1 MQLAELREQCARRGW
16 QIVGEYIDAGVSG
29 AKDRRPELDRLMQ
42 DAHKR
47 KFDIVTVWKFDRFA
61 RSVSHLLRALD
72 TFRVLGVEF
81 VSLSESLDTATP
93 AGRMVFTVLGAVAEL
108 ERSLIAER
116 VRAGL
121 RNARAKGTKLGRPAA
136 RLDHARIALLRAEG
150 RSLREIAT
158 DIGCSPALVHKSLA
172 DSPSNGDEK
181 EFYQTEKTAAR
192 AQSIQDALG
201 VINGKACFDGCEEP
215 VFLRVAE
222 HDSSLWL
229 DLGNRTWQALQI
241 TIYGWR
247 VIDKPPIRFR
257 RSPGMLALP
266 VPIRGGKVGEL
277 DAYLNLQSEGDGVLV
292 YSWLMA
298 AFRPRGPYPILHLLA
313 EQGTA
318 KSTAS
323 RVLRALVDP
332 FTAPLRSAPRDERD
346 LQIAA
351 RNSHI
356 IALDNMSNLAPWL
369 SDALCRIV
377 TGGGLATRELYS
389 DSDEII
395 FDAQRPVLLN
405 GIEDVASRG
414 DFIERSVMVY
424 LAQIKEAQRQ
434 EEARFWS
441 AFEDARPRILG
452 GLLDA
457 LVAGLN
463 NIDGVHLSRLPRMAD
478 FARWAASTEEGL
490 GFRAGTF
497 MDAYDRNRKDAS
509 DLALDSSPV
518 VAPIVA
524 LIEAEETWK
533 GTVSELLLE
542 IAQRSCPEIA
552 KTRGW
557 PKSPQSFS
565 GILRRLAPNLRTNGI
580 SVSFPSREAGTGR
593 RLVIV
598 ERAPITSS
606 QPSHR
611 QLPRCDFRDD
621 CDGHLLANSA
631 VSV

>member
-1 MQLAELREQCARRGW
+1 MTEEAKSIRRDS
-16 QIVGEYIDAGVSG
+16 QATRLVS
-29 AKDRRPELDRLMQ
+29 
-42 DAHKR
+42 
-47 KFDIVTVWKFDRFA
+47 
-61 RSVSHLLRALD
+61 
-72 TFRVLGVEF
+72 
-81 VSLSESLDTATP
+81 
-93 AGRMVFTVLGAVAEL
+93 
-108 ERSLIAER
+108 IAEKAHLFHSADGTAFASVEIENHLETWP
-116 VRAGL
+116 VRSRGFRQYL
-121 RNARAKGTKLGRPAA
+121 AR
-136 RLDHARIALLRAEG
+136 
-150 RSLREIAT
+150 
-158 DIGCSPALVHKSLA
+158 
-172 DSPSNGDEK
+172 
-181 EFYQTEKTAAR
+181 EFYCAEKTAAR

-201 VINGKACFDGCEEP
+201 VINGKACFDGHEEA
-215 VFLRVAE
+215 VFQRVAE
-222 HDSSLWL
+222 RDGSLWL
-229 DLGNRTWQALQI
+229 DLGNRAWQAVQI

-247 VIDKPPIRFR
+247 VIDSPPIRFR

-266 VPIRGGKVGEL
+266 SPIRGGKVGEL
-277 DAYLNLQSEGDGVLV
+277 DAYLNLQSQGDGVLV

-298 AFRPRGPYPILHLLA
+298 ALRPRGPYPILNLLG

-332 FTAPLRSAPRDERD
+332 FTAPLRSAQRDERD

-369 SDALCRIV
+369 SDALCRIA

-414 DFIERSVMVY
+414 DFIERSVIVY
-424 LAQIKEAQRQ
+424 LAQIKESQRQ
-434 EEARFWS
+434 EETRFWS

-457 LVAGLN
+457 AVAGLN
-463 NIDGVHLSRLPRMAD
+463 NTDGVHLTRLPRMAD
-478 FARWAASTEEGL
+478 FARWAVSIEEGL

-497 MDAYDRNRKDAS
+497 MDAYDRNRKDAN
-509 DLALDSSPV
+509 DMALDSSPV
-518 VAPIVA
+518 VAQLVA
-524 LIEAEETWK
+524 FIEEEERWK
-533 GTVSELLLE
+533 GTVSDLLRELE
-542 IAQRSCPEIA
+542 QRSGAEVS

-565 GILRRLAPNLRTNGI
+565 GILRRLAPNLRTDGF
-580 SVSFPSREAGTGR
+580 SVSFAPREGGTGR
-593 RLVIV
+593 RLVVV
-598 ERAPITSS
+598 EKIPITPS
-606 QPSHR
+606 QPSQR
-611 QLPRCDFRDD
+611 QFSRCDVRDD
-621 CDGHLLANSA
+621 SDGRDSRLLANSV